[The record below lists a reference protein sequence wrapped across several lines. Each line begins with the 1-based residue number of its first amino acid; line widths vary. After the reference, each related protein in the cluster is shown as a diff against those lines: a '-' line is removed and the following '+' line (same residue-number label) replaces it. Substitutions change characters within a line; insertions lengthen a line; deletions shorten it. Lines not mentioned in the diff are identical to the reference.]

1 MRLYKFNL
9 NSSVMKSHIS
19 NNIFLQKNKYNPD
32 IDKKKDNALKE
43 RKENIFKKNTI
54 IYNSITNQIPENIN
68 SNKDLELKKDEIIV
82 NIEEVIEN
90 KKKERLELEKEFA
103 QKNPK
108 QKMLLSENIN
118 EVPISFNEMKQIQV
132 DHVNVH
138 NLKVESNKNKY
149 ENIMKNLKDLGI
161 INNK

>member
-9 NSSVMKSHIS
+9 NSCVMKSHIS

-54 IYNSITNQIPENIN
+54 VYNSITNQIPENIN
-68 SNKDLELKKDEIIV
+68 SNKDLELKKDEIIF

-90 KKKERLELEKEFA
+90 KKKERLELEKEFS

-132 DHVNVH
+132 DHVNIH